1 MAFLRIGAGSVY
13 YRLAGSGPTVVF
25 VNSLGSSLA
34 IWDEVIEA
42 LPGVR
47 TLRYDLRGH
56 GLSDAPAGPYTLQ
69 QLAGDTLELMDAL
82 QIESAVICGISIGGM
97 IALQAALQAPE
108 RVSGLVLCN
117 TGLKLG
123 SATTWHER
131 AAQVRSQGLEALADA
146 ALSRWFTPAFQ
157 NRPAAAGARNMLT
170 RTSREGYAG
179 CCEALASADLHAHA
193 RSIAVPARVL
203 VGEHDPATPPA
214 LAQELTGALPTAE
227 LHVIPQAA
235 HLSCVEQPQAIAVQI
250 RASLQQS

>member
-1 MAFLRIGAGSVY
+1 
-13 YRLAGSGPTVVF
+13 
-25 VNSLGSSLA
+25 
-34 IWDEVIEA
+34 
-42 LPGVR
+42 
-47 TLRYDLRGH
+47 
-56 GLSDAPAGPYTLQ
+56 
-69 QLAGDTLELMDAL
+69 
-82 QIESAVICGISIGGM
+82 
-97 IALQAALQAPE
+97 
-108 RVSGLVLCN
+108 
-117 TGLKLG
+117 
-123 SATTWHER
+123 TTWHER

-214 LAQELTGALPTAE
+214 LAQELTGALPAAE

-250 RASLQQS
+250 RASLQHSRAGARAPGPAPGPAKRGNSRDYMSILLLALRIPSVRLLRAGVQ